1 MRKFISVLFIIST
14 FLVANNIYSQDSI
27 RVYQLGTIEVID
39 QKAASNIQ
47 LSNFEKV
54 DYYTIRKFE
63 PILFS
68 EIKQILPTALV
79 YTNSRGEMLI
89 NLRNSDER
97 QLGLFF
103 DGMTLNVPW
112 DNRFDMTFVPM
123 DIIGS
128 IVVNTNPS
136 SILYGANVL
145 AGVID
150 IATIERKNNGFGG
163 SFRLSGN
170 DASTMSGS
178 FTLDAKF
185 NKFNFI
191 ANVGYTE
198 SDGFLL
204 SSNMPQ
210 MPNQTLNT
218 NLRTNTDYKMLNTY
232 IRGEYH
238 FSEKSKY
245 GLSLNYTNGEK
256 GIAPEGY
263 NPDARFWRYPDWNRT
278 ILTLN
283 GVSTFSEE
291 KEMSLRSTLWYDYF
305 TQTINSYSDITY
317 KDLLEKQIDEDNSF
331 GGRFIFSTNT
341 FANQNLRIVLNGLY
355 SEHNEKI
362 KSPSDSLKSDLDF
375 SSLLIS
381 GGADYN
387 FNWKKYLLSF
397 GLTYDYLLTPKT
409 GAFLEN
415 ENEDYSDFG
424 AYASFSYLQSENLR
438 FIANL
443 SRRTRFQT
451 MREAYSGALGKFL
464 VNPDLKP
471 ENAINAELK
480 TIYELNNL
488 EISGALFGRFSND
501 LIIQKTIIDPADGK
515 KKKQRFNLSESQN
528 YGIDLNA
535 SYRFPFNLT
544 ATLYF
549 MYMYSTGKEEGTKI
563 EHLEYKPEIL
573 SDLFLDYNFSFGLD
587 LHGEVLFTGEQWGF
601 NVATD
606 AFEKIDPTFQLNF
619 IISQKIPI
627 STEFSPKIYLK
638 INNIT
643 DEYIQTR
650 IGLPEPGR
658 MFYFGISSQF

>member
-1 MRKFISVLFIIST
+1 MRKFISVLFIITT

>member
-1 MRKFISVLFIIST
+1 MRNFRIILFIIST
-14 FLVANNIYSQDSI
+14 FLVAKNIYSQDSI

-39 QKAASNIQ
+39 QKVASNIQ
-47 LSNFEKV
+47 LSSFEKV
-54 DYYTIRKFE
+54 NYYTIRKFE

-103 DGMTLNVPW
+103 DGMTLNIPW

-163 SFRLSGN
+163 NFRLSGN

-178 FTLDAKF
+178 FTLDGRY
-185 NKFNFI
+185 NKFNYI
-191 ANVGYTE
+191 VNAGYTE

-218 NLRTNTDYKMLNTY
+218 KLRTNTDYKLFNTY
-232 IRGEYH
+232 ARGEYH
-238 FSEKSKY
+238 FSPNSKY
-245 GLSLNYTNGEK
+245 GLSINYTNGEK
-256 GIAPEGY
+256 GVAPEGY
-263 NPDARFWRYPDWNRT
+263 NPDARYWRYPDWNRT

-283 GVSTFSEE
+283 GVSTFSE
-291 KEMSLRSTLWYDYF
+291 KNEMSLRSTVWYDYF
-305 TQTINSYSDITY
+305 TQTINSYNDISY

-387 FNWKKYLLSF
+387 FDWKKYLLSF

-409 GAFLEN
+409 GAFVEN

-424 AYASFSYLQSENLR
+424 AYTSFTYLQSENLR
-438 FIANL
+438 YIANL

-480 TIYELNNL
+480 TIYELNNF

-501 LIIQKTIIDPADGK
+501 LIIQKTVVDPVDGK

-528 YGIDLNA
+528 YGVDLNA
-535 SYRFPFNLT
+535 SYRFPFNLS
-544 ATLYF
+544 ASLYF
-549 MYMYSTGKEEGTKI
+549 MYMYSTGKEEGVEI
-563 EHLEYKPEIL
+563 DHLEYKPDIL
-573 SDLFLDYNFSFGLD
+573 SSLFLDYGFSFGLD
-587 LHGEVLFTGEQWGF
+587 LHGEIIYTGEQWGID
-601 NVATD
+601 VSD
-606 AFEKIDPTFQLNF
+606 DSWKKIDPTFQLNF

-627 STEFSPKIYLK
+627 STEFSPKVYLK

>member
-1 MRKFISVLFIIST
+1 MRKFISVLFIITT

-178 FTLDAKF
+178 FTLDAKY

-488 EISGALFGRFSND
+488 EISGSLFGRFSND

>member
-331 GGRFIFSTNT
+331 GGR
-341 FANQNLRIVLNGLY
+341 
-355 SEHNEKI
+355 
-362 KSPSDSLKSDLDF
+362 
-375 SSLLIS
+375 
-381 GGADYN
+381 
-387 FNWKKYLLSF
+387 
-397 GLTYDYLLTPKT
+397 
-409 GAFLEN
+409 
-415 ENEDYSDFG
+415 
-424 AYASFSYLQSENLR
+424 
-438 FIANL
+438 
-443 SRRTRFQT
+443 
-451 MREAYSGALGKFL
+451 
-464 VNPDLKP
+464 
-471 ENAINAELK
+471 
-480 TIYELNNL
+480 
-488 EISGALFGRFSND
+488 
-501 LIIQKTIIDPADGK
+501 
-515 KKKQRFNLSESQN
+515 
-528 YGIDLNA
+528 
-535 SYRFPFNLT
+535 
-544 ATLYF
+544 
-549 MYMYSTGKEEGTKI
+549 
-563 EHLEYKPEIL
+563 
-573 SDLFLDYNFSFGLD
+573 
-587 LHGEVLFTGEQWGF
+587 
-601 NVATD
+601 
-606 AFEKIDPTFQLNF
+606 
-619 IISQKIPI
+619 
-627 STEFSPKIYLK
+627 
-638 INNIT
+638 
-643 DEYIQTR
+643 
-650 IGLPEPGR
+650 
-658 MFYFGISSQF
+658 